1 MITISKLIQGAGS
14 LGVLHRGEI
23 VKAEDTFVKRQVREG
38 EFVVLVKSEQK
49 TMRWHRFTKYHHE
62 SSMVLYRDQWDAL
75 AFIPKVDITLLG
87 FGFFN

>member
-38 EFVVLVKSEQK
+38 ECVVLVKSEQK
-49 TMRWHRFTKYHHE
+49 IMRWHRFTKYHHE
-62 SSMVLYRDQWDAL
+62 SSMVLYQNQWDAL